1 MLLSNYIPQETDL
14 SFEPKFFRIYD
25 KKDKTELDDLIKN
38 NPGIK
43 IFDEIEIQ
51 LDELIK
57 TKYPKNKPGPTELE
71 KLKLEH
77 VGKLTKLEYGVWVYY
92 PWNNS
97 LIHLLDKEEFIE
109 VRTNRNTYKITKE
122 ERDILGKQKIGVVG
136 LSVGQSVSVTMAM
149 ERGFGEIRLAD
160 FDLLELT
167 NMNRIRT
174 GVQSLGLPKVVIV
187 AREIKEIDPFL
198 HVICF
203 SDGLTEENMDRF
215 FSEGGNLDLI
225 VDECD
230 GLDIKILLRHKA
242 KSLRIPVVMDM
253 SDRGTLDVERFDLE
267 PDRPI
272 LHGMIDHL
280 DHTKVKFLKTNEE
293 KIPYLLAMIG
303 VETLSNRL
311 QASMCEVGQ
320 TISTWPQ
327 LASGVTLGGAL
338 CADVSRRIIL
348 DQYHESGRYYIDL
361 EQLIGNKT
369 VKKETDY
376 LVKDYT
382 SENLSDA
389 EMKSAT
395 DHLKNDGLLLGK
407 EELEQLVSA
416 AILAPSSGNNQPWK
430 WLINKQQLFLFHD
443 DKHSVSW
450 GDFDNITS
458 NISFGAAIE
467 NLKIEAGKLNLEVI
481 CTYFPVLSNKRLVAS
496 FSFTRSSGKPYL
508 QELAPALGLRLTN
521 RKKGNKEKIS
531 AQIISSLTEITALHS
546 EAKLTILDREDQ
558 IKEIADIVSKVE
570 KIRFLYPQGH
580 HDFYTQEIRWTQKS
594 VEETRTGLDIR
605 SLELSESDKTGLRVA
620 ANPEVIK
627 LLNEWDTGAAF
638 EKLSKG
644 AILTSSGI
652 GLITMPFYSPEYYLK
667 GGQAMQR
674 AWLSANLN
682 GLSFHPISAPL
693 FLFAR
698 LIQGNGDGMTKK
710 MIEELSILNESLKNV
725 FPVLNSEQGIFMF
738 RLSFADE
745 ASVRSL
751 RRPLEEVIQFNN

>member
-1 MLLSNYIPQETDL
+1 MLLLNPKSQEKIL

-25 KKDKTELDDLIKN
+25 QNDKLELEKLLED
-38 NPGIK
+38 NPQIQ
-43 IFDEIEIQ
+43 IHDEIESQ
-51 LDELIK
+51 LEELLK
-57 TKYPKNKPGPTELE
+57 TKHPKNKPQPEALE
-71 KLKLEH
+71 ALKTKH
-77 VGKLTKLEYGVWVYY
+77 IGHLTKQEYGVWVYY
-92 PWNNS
+92 PWNNA
-97 LIHLLDKEEFIE
+97 LIHLLDQEEFIE
-109 VRTNRNTYKITKE
+109 VRTNRNTYKITKD
-122 ERDILGKQKIGVVG
+122 ERDILGRQKIGVVG

-167 NMNRIRT
+167 NLNRIRT
-174 GVQSLGLPKVVIV
+174 GVQSLGMPKVIIV

-198 HVICF
+198 KVTCF
-203 SDGLTEENMDRF
+203 ADGLTEDNMDQF
-215 FSEGGNLDLI
+215 FTDGGNLDLI

-242 KSLRIPVVMDM
+242 KALRIPVVMDM

-280 DHTKVKFLKTNEE
+280 DHTKIKYLKTNEE

-320 TISTWPQ
+320 TITTWPQ

-361 EQLIGNKT
+361 EKLIGDQT
-369 VKKETDY
+369 TLKETEY
-376 LVKDYT
+376 VVKDYT
-382 SENLSDA
+382 SETLSEVD
-389 EMKSAT
+389 MKEAT
-395 DHLKNDGLLLGK
+395 DGLSESGLRLDDTQIK
-407 EELEQLVSA
+407 QLISS

-430 WLINKQQLFLFHD
+430 WFINHGNIFLFHD
-443 DKHSVSW
+443 DQHSVSW
-450 GDFDNITS
+450 GDYDNITS

-467 NLKIEAGKLNLEVI
+467 NLKIEAGKLKLQVTCN
-481 CTYFPVLSNKRLVAS
+481 YFPLADNKRLVAS
-496 FSFTRSSGKPYL
+496 FTITESQQTPYL
-508 QELAPALGLRLTN
+508 ELLAPAMGLRLTN
-521 RKKGNKEKIS
+521 RKQGNNKEIDPQLITSLKS
-531 AQIISSLTEITALHS
+531 TTASSNG
-546 EAKLTILDREDQ
+546 AKLTLIETADQ
-558 IKEIADIVSKVE
+558 IKAVSDIVSKVE

-594 VEETRTGLDIR
+594 VEETKTGLDIR
-605 SLELSESDKTGLRVA
+605 SLELTESDKTGLRVA

-627 LLNEWDTGAAF
+627 LLNKWDAGAAF

-644 AILTSSGI
+644 AILSSSAI
-652 GLITMPFYSPEYYLK
+652 GLITMPDYSPESYVK
-667 GGQAMQR
+667 GGQAVQR
-674 AWLSANLN
+674 AWLSANIN

-698 LIQGNGDGMTKK
+698 LIQGKGVGMTPK
-710 MIEELSILNESLKNV
+710 MIEELNVLNQLLIDV
-725 FPVLNSEQGIFMF
+725 FPNLNQEQGIFMF

-751 RRPLEEVIQFNN
+751 RRPLEDVIQFA

>member
-1 MLLSNYIPQETDL
+1 MRLSNHISQENDL
-14 SFEPKFFRIYD
+14 SYEPIFFRIYD
-25 KKDKTELDDLIKN
+25 KEDKNKLDQLLEV
-38 NPGIK
+38 NPHLR
-43 IFDEIEIQ
+43 IFNEIEIQ

-57 TKYPKNKPGPTELE
+57 TKYPKNKPDQAALE
-71 KLKLEH
+71 ILKLEH
-77 VGKLTKLEYGVWVYY
+77 IGNLTKLEYGVWVHY

-97 LIHLLDKEEFIE
+97 LVHLLDKDEFIE

-198 HVICF
+198 NVICF
-203 SDGLTEENMDRF
+203 PDGLTEENMDRF
-215 FSEGGNLDLI
+215 FCDGGNLDLI

-242 KSLRIPVVMDM
+242 KSLKIPVVMDM

-280 DHTKVKFLKTNEE
+280 DHTKVKYLKTNEE

-361 EQLIGNKT
+361 EQLIGDKS
-369 VKKETDY
+369 VKKETEY

-382 SENLSDA
+382 AEILSD
-389 EMKSAT
+389 EELKTTT
-395 DHLKNDGLLLGK
+395 DPLINKGILLEK
-407 EELEQLVSA
+407 HELEQLVSA

-430 WLINKQQLFLFHD
+430 WLVNKQQLFLFHD

-450 GDFDNITS
+450 GDYDNITS

-467 NLKIEAGKLNLEVI
+467 NLKIEAGKLNLKVT
-481 CTYFPVLSNKRLVAS
+481 CDYFPVSSNKRLVAS
-496 FSFTRSSGKPYL
+496 FTFTKSTENPYL
-508 QELAPALGLRLTN
+508 QNLAPALGLRLTN
-521 RKKGNKEKIS
+521 RKKGNNEKIGVEIKAS
-531 AQIISSLTEITALHS
+531 LSQITGLDAV
-546 EAKLTILDREDQ
+546 AKLTILDNDNQ
-558 IKEIADIVSKVE
+558 IKQISDIVSKVE

-594 VEETRTGLDIR
+594 VEETKTGLDIR

-627 LLNEWDTGAAF
+627 LLNQWDTGAAF

-644 AILTSSGI
+644 AILSSSGI
-652 GLITMPFYSPEYYLK
+652 GLITMPTYSPENYIK
-667 GGQAMQR
+667 GGQAVQR
-674 AWLSANLN
+674 AWLSANIN

-698 LIQGNGDGMTKK
+698 LIQGKGQGMTTK
-710 MIEELSILNESLKNV
+710 MIEELNVLNESLKDV
-725 FPVLNSEQGIFMF
+725 FPILNKEQGIFMF

-751 RRPLEEVIQFNN
+751 RRPLEDVIQFNN